1 VVHATKTRTGTLP
14 VRTMVK
20 ARVGGPPGHVV
31 QAGPAPLPDEDSK
44 VAIDLE
50 LPHVAVP
57 SDGRKATACYVFT
70 RWRYTAGPAW
80 SRPGVLAR
88 DGHRCGY
95 CGGPASTVDYI
106 LPRSRGGR
114 NTWTNTIAACDG
126 CNQRK
131 DGRTPPRR
139 A

>member
-1 VVHATKTRTGTLP
+1 MWEGRQATSSR
-14 VRTMVK
+14 
-20 ARVGGPPGHVV
+20 
-31 QAGPAPLPDEDSK
+31 PAQRLCPTWIRRWRS
-44 VAIDLE
+44 DLE

-95 CGGPASTVDYI
+95 CGGPASTVDHI